1 MLLLPL
7 AAALL
12 RSFFLP
18 RSVLLLE
25 NAAFKDVVIK
35 AVVAFYTQYT
45 GGQAKDRIAN
55 AVGLQIN
62 DDRDQIAR
70 QRKRLAAR
78 LGRIDK
84 TMRNPLDNITKV
96 NRDLVDQRQGRGAH
110 RAPRPADNRRRA
122 RRLGD
127 GVAARAA
134 PGGEARSAD
143 GKSEPRTPQPVDA
156 GAIRTCLV
164 RPPRPGRADLSGPI
178 SFRAQKRP
186 GAGWPRA
193 CDLLRVTPV
202 APNPCSGGYQ
212 RLRPPPERSV
222 RGFASL
228 TLMLRPPRSFPS
240 RALIA
245 SRAS

>member
-12 RSFFLP
+12 RSFFLH

-62 DDRDQIAR
+62 DDRDQITR

-84 TMRNPLDNITKV
+84 TMRNLLDNITKV
-96 NRDLVDQRQGRGAH
+96 NRDLVDQQQGRGAH
-110 RAPRPADNRRRA
+110 RGPRPADDRRKA
-122 RRLGD
+122 RRLRD

-134 PGGEARSAD
+134 PGGEARSAK
-143 GKSEPRTPQPVDA
+143 GKSEPRTPRPVIP
-156 GAIRTCLV
+156 GVSRTFLV
-164 RPPRPGRADLSGPI
+164 RPGMADLPGPA
-178 SFRAQKRP
+178 SFRARKRP

-193 CDLLRVTPV
+193 CDLL
-202 APNPCSGGYQ
+202 
-212 RLRPPPERSV
+212 
-222 RGFASL
+222 
-228 TLMLRPPRSFPS
+228 
-240 RALIA
+240 
-245 SRAS
+245 